1 MGIRIL
7 PSAHPGKTTFAVH
20 FIPICNT
27 IILPKNQGVLH
38 QVLQAVFPGRPAQA
52 PKSVTVT
59 PTPQADGN
67 RDFRFF
73 SITNANYLQAYLDSK
88 TGVTSVTLLQK
99 PSDQVLYTS

>member
-7 PSAHPGKTTFAVH
+7 PPTHPGKTTFAVH

-73 SITNANYLQAYLDSK
+73 SIINANYLHVFKLKNRCYKCYTVTK
-88 TGVTSVTLLQK
+88 TF
-99 PSDQVLYTS
+99 